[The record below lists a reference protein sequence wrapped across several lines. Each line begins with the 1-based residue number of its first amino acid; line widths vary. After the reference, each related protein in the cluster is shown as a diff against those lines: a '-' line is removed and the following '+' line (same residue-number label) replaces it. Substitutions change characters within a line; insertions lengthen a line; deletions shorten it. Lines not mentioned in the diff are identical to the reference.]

1 MSPGRP
7 LTERERAAL
16 VAVCDAFH
24 PALDAEG
31 TDDPTL
37 FGASAASQGVPA
49 AAEAAIRSL
58 AASDRAALT
67 RLLRLLASPLPGL
80 FIGKPRGIAAMQ
92 PDDRER
98 LLRSMST
105 SWFPPF
111 RTGFQAL
118 KRLSSFLFY
127 SVPDRTGFNATW
139 PRIGY
144 TPSPRGMVGAGS
156 VRSMRFDS
164 ESTVDCD
171 VCVVGSGAGGGTV
184 AGELSLRGFKV
195 VLIES
200 GVGDQAADYAQ
211 SELEGT
217 RRLYLDSGF
226 TATRDLSVAILAGSC
241 LGGGT
246 AVNWQTCLRTP
257 DYIRDEWTERS
268 GCGLFT
274 SEEFTRALDK
284 VSTRIGA
291 STDESEVNANNA
303 AIRRGCDALGYE
315 WSVTER
321 NARGCDLSQC
331 GYCTFGCR
339 TGGKQSTVVTYLQTV
354 PRGRKASSIVTEC
367 RAEQV
372 IIERNRV
379 QGVSATTTDDSGA
392 PVAVEIRAPIVVVCA
407 GGIGTPALLERSG
420 ISLPQLGRNLFL
432 HPTTAVAG
440 VYPEPVEPWKGPPQ
454 SIMSAQ
460 FARVA
465 GNYGFRLEAAPTHP
479 GLLALAVPWSDPR
492 QHRRMMQRASHVA
505 ATIALTRDASS
516 GRVRARSDG
525 GVKIHYRLGKAERAL
540 VAHGMA
546 AAARVHLAGGAEKVH
561 TLHTRSGTLSKDASP
576 SAVDAFYTRIETER
590 LDRNWSTLF
599 SAHQMGT
606 CRMGRDAATA
616 VCDERGQVFGVTGL
630 YVADA
635 SLFPASSGVNPMITV
650 MAIATCVAEGIA
662 SEDE

>member
-1 MSPGRP
+1 MTLGRP

-16 VAVCDAFH
+16 VAACDAFH
-24 PALDAEG
+24 PAIQPQG

-37 FGASAASQGVPA
+37 FGASASSQGVPA
-49 AAEAAIRSL
+49 AAEEAIRSL
-58 AASDRAALT
+58 AEADRAALMQ
-67 RLLRLLASPLPGL
+67 LLRLLASPLPGL
-80 FIGKPRGIAAMQ
+80 FIGKPRGIASMKPA
-92 PDDRER
+92 DRER

-118 KRLSSFLFY
+118 RRLSSFLFY
-127 SVPDRTGFNATW
+127 SVPDGTGFNAVW
-139 PRIGY
+139 PPIGY

-164 ESTVDCD
+164 ASIVDCD
-171 VCVVGSGAGGGTV
+171 VCVVGSGAGGGTI
-184 AGELSLRGFKV
+184 AGELSLRGYKV

-200 GVGDQAADYAQ
+200 GVGDQAMNYSQA
-211 SELEGT
+211 ELEGT

-226 TATRDLSVAILAGSC
+226 TASKDLGVAILAGSC

-274 SEEFTRALDK
+274 SDEFSNALDK
-284 VSTRIGA
+284 VWTRIGA
-291 STDESEVNANNA
+291 STDESEVNANNG
-303 AIRRGCDALGYE
+303 AIRRGCEALGYE
-315 WSVTER
+315 WTVTER
-321 NARGCDLSQC
+321 NSRGCDLSQC
-331 GYCTFGCR
+331 GYCSFGCR

-379 QGVSATTTDDSGA
+379 QGVFATTTDETGA
-392 PVAVEIRAPIVVVCA
+392 SIRVEIRARIVVVCA

-420 ISLPQLGRNLFL
+420 VSLPQLGRNLFL
-432 HPTTAVAG
+432 HPTTAIAG
-440 VYPEPVEPWKGPPQ
+440 LYPEPVEPWKGPPQ

-460 FARVA
+460 FARVS

-479 GLLALAVPWSDPR
+479 GLLGLAVPWSDPR
-492 QHRRMMQRASHVA
+492 QHRRVMQRAAHVA
-505 ATIALTRDASS
+505 AMIALTRDESG

-525 GVKIHYRLGKAERAL
+525 GVKIDYRPGKAEQAL
-540 VAHGMA
+540 IAQGMA
-546 AAARVHLAGGAEKVH
+546 AAARVHLAAGADEVH
-561 TLHTRSGTLSKDASP
+561 TLHTRTATLSKDASP
-576 SAVDAFYTRIETER
+576 SEVDAFYTRIATDR

-606 CRMGRDAATA
+606 CRMGRDPATA
-616 VCDERGQVFGVTGL
+616 VCDERGQVYGVTGL
-630 YVADA
+630 YVGDA

-650 MAIATCVAEGIA
+650 MATATCVADAIA
-662 SEDE
+662 SEE